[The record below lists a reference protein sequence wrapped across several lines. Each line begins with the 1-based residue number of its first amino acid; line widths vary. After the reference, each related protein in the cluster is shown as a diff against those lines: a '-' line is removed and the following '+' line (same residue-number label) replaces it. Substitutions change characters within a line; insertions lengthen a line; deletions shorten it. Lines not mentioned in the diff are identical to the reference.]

1 MSRQSCS
8 RDVFCLASNACRSCL
23 TQQLYEQ
30 LRPIIL
36 FGETAGERA
45 KETGIFRWEQRE
57 LGLPIY
63 VFVFSGCASFF
74 LITFS
79 ASVTLR
85 EVGCNGRRLSLCAR
99 AIGAMV

>member
-1 MSRQSCS
+1 MSSQSCW
-8 RDVFCLASNACRSCL
+8 RGVLCLASNAYRSRL
-23 TQQLYEQ
+23 TRQLSEQ

-36 FGETAGERA
+36 FGETVGERA
-45 KETGIFRWEQRE
+45 RETGVFRREQRE
-57 LGLPIY
+57 LGLSIY